1 MTTFGPLTK
10 LAGATLT
17 ATIIAVGLASSTAIA
32 GPAPYLAATTW
43 TVSPGGSFT
52 GKAVTSTLEDTASGA
67 TITCKSATVTGALKS
82 GSGLPG
88 KGLGTI
94 KSLTFATCFLDG
106 VSFSVSS
113 GAVDWS
119 LNAATYNPAS
129 GGKTFGNI
137 SGVHFAFS
145 GANCSAVVDGTSGK
159 ADNGKVK
166 FNYTNKTSA
175 LKIPYTGGNLHVW
188 DVVGCSGGLGGDFN
202 DGDSVTVGT
211 CPAVTPPQ
219 VVGPTG
225 PVPGPAMTG
234 PPCR

>member
-1 MTTFGPLTK
+1 VTTFGPLAK
-10 LAGATLT
+10 LAGTTLT
-17 ATIIAVGLASSTAIA
+17 VTVIAVGLASSTAIA

-67 TITCKSATVTGALKS
+67 TITCKSATVTGALKA

-94 KSLTFATCFLDG
+94 KSLTFATCLLDG
-106 VSFSVSS
+106 VPFSVSS

-129 GGKTFGNI
+129 GGKAFGNI
-137 SGVHFAFS
+137 SRVHFAFS
-145 GANCSAVVDGTSGK
+145 GANCSAVVDGTSGT
-159 ADNGKVK
+159 AGNGKVK
-166 FNYTNKTSA
+166 FNYANKTSA
-175 LKIPYTGGNLHVW
+175 LKIPYTGDTLHVW
-188 DVVGCSGGLGGDFN
+188 DVTGCPSGLGGGFT

-211 CPAVTPPQ
+211 CPATTPPEKFT
-219 VVGPTG
+219 GSG